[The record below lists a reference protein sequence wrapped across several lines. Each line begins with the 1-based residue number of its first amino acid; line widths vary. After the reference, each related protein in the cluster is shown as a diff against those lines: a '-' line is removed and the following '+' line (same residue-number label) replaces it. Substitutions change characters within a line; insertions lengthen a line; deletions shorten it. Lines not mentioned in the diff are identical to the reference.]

1 MFSCFFPLL
10 EQECSPCSSG
20 CRIWGMTHGSSS
32 PPFQKDVQSQTH
44 SLLLSHTRHLLSA
57 LQVHSLLGK
66 RQSIPGAQTLLVLP
80 ELRESCPA
88 CALLS
93 GENQAQS
100 LLLPHCHRQVGSI
113 TFLRL
118 FIRNC
123 PGNSFKS
130 SSGRLGQEQSKPFGT
145 SCDKPTAQSGT

>member
-10 EQECSPCSSG
+10 EQKCSSYSSG
-20 CRIWGMTHGSSS
+20 CRILGTTHGSSS

-57 LQVHSLLGK
+57 LLVHSLLGK
-66 RQSIPGAQTLLVLP
+66 RQSIPGAHTLLVLP
-80 ELRESCPA
+80 QLRESCPA

-93 GENQAQS
+93 GQAQS
-100 LLLPHCHRQVGSI
+100 LLLPRCHRQVGSI

-118 FIRNC
+118 STRYC
-123 PGNSFKS
+123 PGNSFNS
-130 SSGRLGQEQSKPFGT
+130 SFGRLGQEQTLWYKL
-145 SCDKPTAQSGT
+145 